1 MQLALPA
8 VALIV
13 LSTGSASAIGEC
25 RGLFIHDS
33 QGYEFGARR
42 PSLVKAGAPA
52 RSGTEA
58 LFVGESTIRGRVY
71 LTVAR
76 SHMYPGADVQ
86 LPTGC
91 RLMHL
96 DPSEP
101 D

>member
-1 MQLALPA
+1 MLRMTIAAMALGLA
-8 VALIV
+8 
-13 LSTGSASAIGEC
+13 GSAEAATC
-25 RGLFIHDS
+25 RGLFIHNS
-33 QGYEFGARR
+33 QGYEFGSRR
-42 PSLVKAGAPA
+42 PNLVKAGPLA

-71 LTVAR
+71 FMVAS

-91 RLMHL
+91 KLDDL